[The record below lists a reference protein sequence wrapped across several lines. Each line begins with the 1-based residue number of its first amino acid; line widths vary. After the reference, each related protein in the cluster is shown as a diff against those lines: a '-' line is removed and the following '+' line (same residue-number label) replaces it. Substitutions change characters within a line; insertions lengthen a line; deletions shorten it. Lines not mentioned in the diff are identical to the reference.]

1 MVVEESTGNFEKRT
15 NVGEGSMESRM
26 TEEMEIDLLELVMA
40 LLRKWWLIGIVAVG
54 TAVAG
59 LCFAKFLIEPTYE
72 STTAVYVISR
82 QNEEATTYTD
92 MQLGTQLMKDVSVLA
107 KSRTVAERV
116 IEHLGLEMKVK
127 ELQELLTVSS
137 ASDTR
142 ILYLTVTHTDPAMAQ
157 QIANEVR
164 EVAAKHT
171 MDVMEVEAVNVAEEA
186 NYPLEKAAPSITKYT
201 LLGGLLG
208 AFFVCAIL
216 VVMFLLDDTIK
227 TPDDVEKY
235 LKLST
240 IGSIPYDEETMGNTA
255 HKKHKKKKK

>member
-1 MVVEESTGNFEKRT
+1 
-15 NVGEGSMESRM
+15 MESRM

-40 LLRKWWLIGIVAVG
+40 LVRKWWLIGIVALG

-127 ELQELLTVSS
+127 ELQQLLTVSS

-142 ILYLTVTHTDPAMAQ
+142 ILYLTITHTDPAMAQ

-164 EVAAKHT
+164 NVAAKHT
-171 MDVMEVEAVNVAEEA
+171 MDVMDVEAVNVAEEA

-201 LLGGLLG
+201 LLGACVG
-208 AFFVCAIL
+208 AFLVIAIL
-216 VVMFLLDDTIK
+216 AVNFLLDDTIK

-240 IGSIPYDEETMGNTA
+240 IGSIPYDEETMGNPD
-255 HKKHKKKKK
+255 HKKSKKKK